1 MTHAPTCPCSSST
14 VGVIGVAAV
23 AFHIWLALRCAYIAA
38 DGSVCAACGS
48 SRDLLAAASHAAV
61 APEGRVVPGS
71 PSGVSTASGSEA
83 SLAPS
88 GGSVT
93 ASLAASLKSW
103 AARCQLKLGGGGGE
117 GSGSSSPAPS
127 SPRACGL
134 AGASRRRRRLP
145 RGARRKALALYL
157 LPRLAVFLYFVA
169 WFMALPLSGDYSLH
183 LHHYALGW
191 AVACFAAFNH
201 PISGL
206 LLAFG
211 TAIFVQVRVAAFG
224 VRCASVEVTV
234 GSALCCS
241 VICVFCW

>member
-1 MTHAPTCPCSSST
+1 M
-14 VGVIGVAAV
+14 IGVAAV

-48 SRDLLAAASHAAV
+48 SRDLLGVASHAAV
-61 APEGRVVPGS
+61 APAKEAPGS
-71 PSGVSTASGSEA
+71 PSSASTGSGSVA

-93 ASLAASLKSW
+93 ASLAASLKHW
-103 AARCQLKLGGGGGE
+103 AARCQLKLAGGGGE
-117 GSGSSSPAPS
+117 ASGSATGSGSSSPAPS
-127 SPRACGL
+127 SPRAGGL
-134 AGASRRRRRLP
+134 AAIPRRRRRLP

-157 LPRLAVFLYFVA
+157 LPRAAVFLYFLA
-169 WFMALPLSGDYSLH
+169 WCMALPLSGDYSLH
-183 LHHYALGW
+183 LHHYVLGW

-211 TAIFVQVRVAAFG
+211 TAIFVQVRTGSQLHVAP
-224 VRCASVEVTV
+224 
-234 GSALCCS
+234 
-241 VICVFCW
+241 VFCVYRCGS